1 MSLIRLEVESL
12 TIQNPTNVAQ
22 LVSVKSVA
30 KSGLLSQTGH
40 EAVAIIVK
48 RSQNP
53 RARLFWIVYDCRG
66 NWIRNHFS
74 CTHSPLS
81 QSVFKALGFEKI
93 IPKVSIRNQNIATYW
108 NLGAGGYMK
117 CGEFATEERA
127 AHCQLQIAMKVHK
140 VSRKWKWMV
149 RKTRQCKHCGFSIYI
164 FDNSKSK
171 SMVRLVRAEMKVWSG
186 LVFARKIA
194 RMILIQNV

>member
-12 TIQNPTNVAQ
+12 TIQNQTNVAQ
-22 LVSVKSVA
+22 LVSIKSLA

-66 NWIRNHFS
+66 NWIHNHFS
-74 CTHSPLS
+74 CTNFPLS

-108 NLGAGGYMK
+108 NLGAEGNIWNAVNLPQRSEPHIANYRLQWKFTRSRESEIEWLEKNGYRLHWK
-117 CGEFATEERA
+117 FTRY
-127 AHCQLQIAMKVHK
+127 
-140 VSRKWKWMV
+140 RK
-149 RKTRQCKHCGFSIYI
+149 S
-164 FDNSKSK
+164 
-171 SMVRLVRAEMKVWSG
+171 EMN
-186 LVFARKIA
+186 R
-194 RMILIQNV
+194 

>member
-12 TIQNPTNVAQ
+12 TIQKPTN
-22 LVSVKSVA
+22 VSVKSVA

-66 NWIRNHFS
+66 NWIHNHFS

-81 QSVFKALGFEKI
+81 QSVFKAFGFEKI

-108 NLGAGGYMK
+108 NSGAKVNMK
-117 CGEFATEERA
+117 CGEFA
-127 AHCQLQIAMKVHK
+127 LKVNK
-140 VSRKWKWMV
+140 VPKKWKWNWIF
-149 RKTRQCKHCGFSIYI
+149 KEEKWEYI
-164 FDNSKSK
+164 ASQGPEKVKLNS
-171 SMVRLVRAEMKVWSG
+171 
-186 LVFARKIA
+186 
-194 RMILIQNV
+194 

>member
-1 MSLIRLEVESL
+1 MSLIRLEVESR
-12 TIQNPTNVAQ
+12 TIQKPTN
-22 LVSVKSVA
+22 VSVKSVA

-66 NWIRNHFS
+66 NWIHNHFS

-93 IPKVSIRNQNIATYW
+93 IPKVSIRNQNFATYW
-108 NLGAGGYMK
+108 NLGAEGNMK
-117 CGEFATEERA
+117 CGVFATEERA

-140 VSRKWKWMV
+140 VPRKWNWMV
-149 RKTRQCKHCGFSIYI
+149 RKKWLQIALKVHKVPKKWKWNWIFKEEKWEYI
-164 FDNSKSK
+164 ASQGPEKVKLNS
-171 SMVRLVRAEMKVWSG
+171 
-186 LVFARKIA
+186 
-194 RMILIQNV
+194 

>member
-1 MSLIRLEVESL
+1 MSLIRLEVESR
-12 TIQNPTNVAQ
+12 TIQKPTN
-22 LVSVKSVA
+22 VSVKSVA

-66 NWIRNHFS
+66 NWIHNHFS

-93 IPKVSIRNQNIATYW
+93 IPKVSIRNQNTATYW
-108 NLGAGGYMK
+108 NLGAGGNIWNAVNLPQRSEPHIANY
-117 CGEFATEERA
+117 R
-127 AHCQLQIAMKVHK
+127 LQWKFTRSRESESEWLEKNGYRLHWK
-140 VSRKWKWMV
+140 FTRSRK
-149 RKTRQCKHCGFSIYI
+149 S
-164 FDNSKSK
+164 
-171 SMVRLVRAEMKVWSG
+171 EMN
-186 LVFARKIA
+186 R
-194 RMILIQNV
+194 

>member
-1 MSLIRLEVESL
+1 MSLIRLEVESR

-66 NWIRNHFS
+66 NWIHNHFS

-93 IPKVSIRNQNIATYW
+93 IPKVSIRNQNFATYW
-108 NLGAGGYMK
+108 NLGAGGNMK

-127 AHCQLQIAMKVHK
+127 AHCQLQIALKVHK
-140 VSRKWKWMV
+140 VPRKWKWMV
-149 RKTRQCKHCGFSIYI
+149 RKKNGYRLHCSSPKGP
-164 FDNSKSK
+164 KK
-171 SMVRLVRAEMKVWSG
+171 EKVK
-186 LVFARKIA
+186 LTI
-194 RMILIQNV
+194 